1 MSSLSYQVETW
12 GTVILIELS
21 SQKIGDEKLLDA
33 AKEAEKFLLK
43 VDKLFST
50 FKENSQVNLLRSGQ
64 LNIDNAD
71 SLVKEVWESCLKAR
85 DLTGGAFN
93 PWIS

>member
-21 SQKIGDEKLLDA
+21 SQKVSEDQLLIA
-33 AKEAEKFLLK
+33 AKAAEQFLLK

-50 FKENSQVNLLRSGQ
+50 YRQDSHVTLLRSGQ
-64 LNIDNAD
+64 LKIEDAD
-71 SLVKEVWESCLKAR
+71 PLVIEV
-85 DLTGGAFN
+85 
-93 PWIS
+93 